1 MSDGMS
7 DRPDPSANFA
17 RPIGPVAAAGWSAA
31 FLMIF
36 VFIGSV
42 FAAVRPGSERDGVTA
57 AMLYAASILIVLL
70 IVVRVHAPE
79 TELRDVTGARPL
91 GFVSALLAAMLGAS
105 AYFPL
110 GAVEAFT
117 TRKFLPADKMAEYAQ
132 ALAEVPHR
140 ERIAGTIAL
149 VLVAP
154 VADEIFF
161 RGALTTGLVR
171 DRGRL
176 VAAVVTA
183 LAFAFVSAANDL
195 HYVPLYVAMGLV
207 FAHAR
212 LATGSLLGAIAAH
225 LGYRGAELAHA
236 LRAHGT
242 IDPLVTGDTP
252 ASTPKTVLLAAC
264 AIALFCGLLLVRI
277 GDGEPRAEP
286 SPEA

>member
-1 MSDGMS
+1 MS
-7 DRPDPSANFA
+7 DRPDPGAQFA

-42 FAAVRPGSERDGVTA
+42 FAAVRPGSERDNVTA

-79 TELRDVTGARPL
+79 SELRDVTGARPL

-132 ALAEVPHR
+132 QLAEVPHR
-140 ERIAGTIAL
+140 ERIAGAVAL

-161 RGALTTGLVR
+161 RGALVTGLVR

-195 HYVPLYVAMGLV
+195 HYVPLYAVMGLV

-264 AIALFCGLLLVRI
+264 AIALFCGLLLARL
-277 GDGEPRAEP
+277 GEGEPRAEP